1 MYAMPNSAVITVI
14 SMKINISV
22 ENPNIES
29 ITIITSV
36 FSPFTLESISSIRIE
51 TVEAYKNSRSPLS
64 YLNIRKACLLIL

>member
-14 SMKINISV
+14 NMKINISV

-36 FSPFTLESISSIRIE
+36 FSPFTLKL
-51 TVEAYKNSRSPLS
+51 VSPPTS
-64 YLNIRKACLLIL
+64 PRVNIA